1 VDSILVIHQII
12 LICTRKAADIKL
24 VIGKQKVIDCKIT
37 LYLFYRHK
45 KTTLRWFLGSAKL
58 KISINQVF

>member
-12 LICTRKAADIKL
+12 LICTRKAADTKL

-45 KTTLRWFLGSAKL
+45 KTTLRWSL
-58 KISINQVF
+58 